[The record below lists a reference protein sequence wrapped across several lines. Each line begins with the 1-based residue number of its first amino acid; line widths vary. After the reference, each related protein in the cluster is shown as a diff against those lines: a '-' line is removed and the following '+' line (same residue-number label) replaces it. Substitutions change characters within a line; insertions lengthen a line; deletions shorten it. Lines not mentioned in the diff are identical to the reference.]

1 VEPVPAG
8 RDDLLR
14 VHTPAYIDLIRNRS
28 AAVPEYRC
36 QFMDPDTYITCHS
49 YEIARYAAG
58 AGIQAARMAWEG
70 NPTFALVRPPG
81 HHAGASS
88 HLGFCIFN
96 NAAVAAASA
105 LRYVDRVAIVD
116 WDVHH
121 GNGTQDIF
129 YSSDCV
135 LYCSVHQEFLF
146 PGTGLREERGAGEGI
161 GFTLNAP
168 LPAGS
173 SLAGYR
179 KVFLKCFLPAVKEFD
194 PGLIIVSA
202 GQDCLADDPLGSMAL
217 CPEDLGTLA
226 SYLAGTGIPLALLLE
241 GGYGPS
247 HSAAIGVI
255 IHALEGF

>member
-1 VEPVPAG
+1 MIREMSASIG
-8 RDDLLR
+8 EHRCLF
-14 VHTPAYIDLIRNRS
+14 ID
-28 AAVPEYRC
+28 
-36 QFMDPDTYITCHS
+36 QDTYITCHS
-49 YEIARYAAG
+49 FEAAVYAAG
-58 AGIQAARMAWEG
+58 ASLQAAREAREG
-70 NPTFALVRPPG
+70 ATLFSLIRPPG

-105 LRYVDRVAIVD
+105 LQRLDRVAIVD

-129 YSSDCV
+129 YCSDRV
-135 LYCSVHQEFLF
+135 LYCSVHQEYLF
-146 PGTGLREERGAGEGI
+146 PGTGRRGERGSGPGE

-173 SLAGYR
+173 TIAGYR
-179 KVFLKCFLPAVKEFD
+179 TVFREEFLPAILQFD

-202 GQDCLADDPLGSMAL
+202 GQDCLFDDPLGDMAL
-217 CPEDLGTLA
+217 CPEDLGTLTA
-226 SYLAGTGIPLALLLE
+226 FLAAPGIPLTLLLE

-247 HSAAIGVI
+247 HPAAISAIVR
-255 IHALEGF
+255 ALEAA